1 MRADYK
7 NTKVGDQIVFKKAG
21 DWHYFLNRIENAK
34 KLEAGKTYTVK
45 EISVASSSTGVKLEE
60 TGELE
65 YELCWFDIIENMNTE
80 IETLTNEIEQSLP
93 KFEETKLEDFGVTTD
108 VKEWLSCIKSE
119 KINDSLKSVGS
130 VANLDYE
137 IITNAEAYALGPV
150 VSYKGETLAME
161 FIKGENLEDIKNK
174 LEGKKYILY
183 IPFYELTTHKL
194 VNFEFEKL
202 ENPKLQ
208 YGVRG
213 SILD

>member
-65 YELCWFDIIENMNTE
+65 YELCWFDKLENMNTE

-108 VKEWLSCIKSE
+108 VKEWLNCVKSE
-119 KINDSLKSVGS
+119 KIKDSLKSVGS
-130 VANLDYE
+130 FANLDYE

-150 VSYKGETLAME
+150 VSYKGKTLAME

-174 LEGKKYILY
+174 LEGKRYILY
-183 IPFYELTTHKL
+183 IPLYKLTTHKL
-194 VNFEFEKL
+194 VEFEFEKL
-202 ENPKLQ
+202 ENSELQ
-208 YGVRG
+208 YGVRC
-213 SILD
+213 SIL